1 VIGAINALWQAARTT
16 GASGPA
22 VGLVAV
28 LSAAVLGLTWLWGY
42 SVGHTGVA
50 AREETAIATERAS
63 VAMDNTQ
70 LVRQAHD
77 DYVERQRAGEA
88 VATDLRHQLAEREQR
103 ITTLQRRLAH
113 VPSIVPTEACPRP
126 DDVRLSVGA
135 VRLYDAALS
144 ASAPGGA
151 SEQLPGG
158 ACGAAGDAG
167 AAGAAGA
174 AAEGCEQPSAV
185 TVGQFQDVAQVNA
198 ALHGECITRL
208 QRLVDFLNGR

>member
-1 VIGAINALWQAARTT
+1 VISAINALWQTARTT

-22 VGLVAV
+22 LSLVAV
-28 LSAAVLGLTWLWGY
+28 LSTAVLGLTWLWGY

-77 DYVERQRAGEA
+77 
-88 VATDLRHQLAEREQR
+88 
-103 ITTLQRRLAH
+103 
-113 VPSIVPTEACPRP
+113 
-126 DDVRLSVGA
+126 
-135 VRLYDAALS
+135 AALS
-144 ASAPGGA
+144 ASSPGGA